1 MRKSQVVKK
10 DIKGNVKK
18 YEAYREA
25 WTRIKQAIENGFFIE
40 AITIQ
45 ESIISDRIISFLTR
59 PGASNAYAR
68 KKETG
73 NFVSFHQIIKC
84 WRSEFTTP
92 LQAGVYI
99 DLIDA
104 VDKWRRNR
112 NEAVH
117 AIVKIGQNDESQT
130 IDIFLQQANRVAEE
144 GELLAREVC
153 KWQQKSKRSN
163 YSP

>member
-1 MRKSQVVKK
+1 MRKSQVVRK
-10 DIKGNVKK
+10 DIKGNAKK

-25 WTRIKQAIENGFFIE
+25 WTRVKQAIENGFFIE

-45 ESIISDRIISFLTR
+45 ESIISDRLISFLTR
-59 PGASNAYAR
+59 PGASNAYI
-68 KKETG
+68 KKKKTG
-73 NFVSFHQIIKC
+73 NFVSFHQIIKY
-84 WRSEFTTP
+84 WRSEFTVP
-92 LQAGVYI
+92 LQSGVYV

-117 AIVKIGQNDESQT
+117 AIVKIDQNNGSQT
-130 IDIFLQQANRVAEE
+130 IDGFLQQAKRVAEE

-153 KWQQKSKRSN
+153 KWQQKSKRAN